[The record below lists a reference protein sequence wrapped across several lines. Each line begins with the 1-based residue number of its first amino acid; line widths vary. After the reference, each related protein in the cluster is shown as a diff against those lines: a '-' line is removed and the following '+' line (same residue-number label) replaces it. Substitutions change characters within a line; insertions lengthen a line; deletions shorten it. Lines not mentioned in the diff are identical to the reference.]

1 MKKTTGYTLIELSIA
16 LVILGIVIML
26 VWRFVGF
33 NSQYAIS
40 NAERGILR
48 SADAALTGF
57 ALSKN
62 RMPCP
67 DTTGD
72 GVEDNCNIGTGAA
85 VGRLPNVTIGL
96 SQANANQIRYGVYR
110 GATASL
116 ITDADLAIANDRM
129 PLLKAQGSPLAAYD
143 DNRSQRNGIDLCV
156 GLRNASNNAI
166 NPNLL
171 HVVTPEGNINVAYA
185 LAIAG
190 TANADGAG
198 GLLDANNASASPAF
212 EAPSRVTNANYDDR
226 VVAVGFDRL
235 LGRLNCNEALAAVTH
250 GHANAATA
258 AEMMRQSMLDYKI
271 QLDWIAKLAEANYAG
286 AIAGVAL
293 AAAAVALGAAE
304 IALAIA
310 ETLTTTG
317 AQAPAIALAIAAE
330 VAAVIAVVSASVN
343 VALALDAWDEA
354 KANVARFLSE
364 GYVVRSATLA
374 TDFRANA
381 NAADAAGTY

>member
-1 MKKTTGYTLIELSIA
+1 MKKTAGYTLIELSIA

-57 ALSKN
+57 ALSNN

-72 GVEDNCNIGTGAA
+72 GIEDNCATGTGAA

-96 SQANANQIRYGVYR
+96 SQATGNQIRYGVYR
-110 GATASL
+110 GASVPVV
-116 ITDADLAIANDRM
+116 TDADLAVASDRIPM
-129 PLLKAQGSPLAAYD
+129 LKAQGTPLAAYD
-143 DNRSQRNGIDLCV
+143 DYRSQRNGIDLCV
-156 GLRNASNNAI
+156 GLRNASNKAV
-166 NPNLL
+166 NPALL

-190 TANADGAG
+190 TTNADGVG

-212 EAPSRVTNANYDDR
+212 EAPSRVNNANYDDR

-250 GHANAATA
+250 GNANAATA

-330 VAAVIAVVSASVN
+330 VAALIALVSASVN
-343 VALALDAWDEA
+343 VDLANDAWDEA
-354 KANVARFLSE
+354 KANVTRFLTE

-374 TDFRANA
+374 TEFRANT

>member
-1 MKKTTGYTLIELSIA
+1 MKKTAGYTLIELSIA

-33 NSQYAIS
+33 NTQYATS
-40 NAERGILR
+40 NAERGILQ

-57 ALSKN
+57 ALSNN

-72 GVEDNCNIGTGAA
+72 GVEDSCATGTGAA
-85 VGRLPNVTIGL
+85 IGRLPNVTIGL
-96 SQANANQIRYGVYR
+96 SQVTANQIRYGVYR
-110 GATASL
+110 GASAPL
-116 ITDADLAIANDRM
+116 ISDADLAVSSDRM
-129 PLLKAQGSPLAAYD
+129 PMLATTGNPLAGYD
-143 DNRSQRNGIDLCV
+143 LFRTQRNGIDFCV
-156 GLRNASNNAI
+156 GLRNGSNKALNTS
-166 NPNLL
+166 LL
-171 HVVTPEGNINVAYA
+171 HVVSPEGNFNVAYA

-198 GLLDANNASASPAF
+198 SLLDGTNASTSPAF
-212 EAPSRVTNANYDDR
+212 EAPSRVTSANYDDR

-235 LGRLNCNEALAAVTH
+235 LGRLNCNETLAAVTH
-250 GHANAATA
+250 AHANAATA
-258 AEMMRQSMLDYKI
+258 AEMMRQSMRDYKI

-293 AAAAVALGAAE
+293 AAAAVSLGAAE

-310 ETLTTTG
+310 ESLVTLG

-343 VALALDAWDEA
+343 VALALDAWNET

-364 GYVVRSATLA
+364 GYVTRSATLA
-374 TDFRANA
+374 TEFRANA
-381 NAADAAGTY
+381 NTADAAGTY

>member
-1 MKKTTGYTLIELSIA
+1 MKKTTGYTLIELSVA

-33 NSQYAIS
+33 NTQYAIS

-57 ALSKN
+57 ALSNN

-72 GVEDNCNIGTGAA
+72 GIEDNCATGTGAA

-96 SQANANQIRYGVYR
+96 SQANSNQIRYGVYR
-110 GATASL
+110 GASAPL

-129 PLLKAQGSPLAAYD
+129 PMLATNGIPLAGYD
-143 DNRSQRNGIDLCV
+143 LFRSQRNGIDLCV
-156 GLRNASNNAI
+156 GLRNASNMAV

-171 HVVTPEGNINVAYA
+171 HVVSPEGNINVAYA

-190 TANADGAG
+190 TSNADGAG

-212 EAPSRVTNANYDDR
+212 EAPSRVNTANYDDR

-293 AAAAVALGAAE
+293 AAAALSLGAAE

-310 ETLTTTG
+310 ESLTTTG
-317 AQAPAIALAIAAE
+317 AMAPGIALAIAGS
-330 VAAVIAVVSASVN
+330 VAAAIAVVSASVN
-343 VALALDAWDEA
+343 VALALNAWNET
-354 KANVARFLSE
+354 KANITRFLTE
-364 GYVVRSATLA
+364 AYVVRSATLA

-381 NAADAAGTY
+381 NTADAAGTY

>member
-1 MKKTTGYTLIELSIA
+1 MKKTSGYTLIELSIA

-33 NSQYAIS
+33 NSQYAVS
-40 NAERGILR
+40 NSERSILR

-57 ALSKN
+57 ALSNN

-72 GVEDNCNIGTGAA
+72 GVEDNCATGTGAA

-110 GATASL
+110 GASTSL
-116 ITDADLAIANDRM
+116 IADADLAIANDRM
-129 PLLKAQGSPLAAYD
+129 PMLATTGTPLAGYD
-143 DNRSQRNGIDLCV
+143 LFRSQRNGIDLCV
-156 GLRNASNNAI
+156 GLRNASNKAVD
-166 NPNLL
+166 PNLL

-190 TANADGAG
+190 TTNADGVG
-198 GLLDANNASASPAF
+198 GLMDANNASTSPAF
-212 EAPSRVTNANYDDR
+212 EAPSRVNNANYDDR

-235 LGRLNCNEALAAVTH
+235 LGRLSCSESLAAVTH
-250 GHANAATA
+250 AHANAATA
-258 AEMMRQSMLDYKI
+258 AEIMRQAMLDYKI
-271 QLDWIAKLAEANYAG
+271 QLDWIAKLAEANYAAALAG
-286 AIAGVAL
+286 IALSTAGVAI
-293 AAAAVALGAAE
+293 GAAE

-310 ETLTTTG
+310 ESLTTLG
-317 AQAPAIALAIAAE
+317 AQAPAIALAVAAE
-330 VAAVIAVVSASVN
+330 VAAAISLASALLN
-343 VALALDAWDEA
+343 LIPATDAWDEA
-354 KANVARFLSE
+354 KANVTRFATE
-364 GYVVRSATLA
+364 GYVTRSATLA

-381 NAADAAGTY
+381 NSADAAGTY